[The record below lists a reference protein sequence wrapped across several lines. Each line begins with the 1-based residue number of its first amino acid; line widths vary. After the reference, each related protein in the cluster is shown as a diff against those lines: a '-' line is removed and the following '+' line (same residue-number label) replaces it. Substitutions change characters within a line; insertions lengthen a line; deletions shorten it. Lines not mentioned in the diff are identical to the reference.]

1 MRIAL
6 FGGSF
11 DPPHRGHLAA
21 AQAAADAFALD
32 RIYVAPTGRQPLKFT
47 GPQASFEDRL
57 AMTQLLCKE
66 DPRLVASSLDYPHPD
81 GAPNYT
87 VDLLQQLRTPE
98 DTLFNIVGA
107 DSFLDLRYWRE
118 PERLLTLAEW
128 IVLSRPGFSLNDL
141 EPLALTLEQRKYVH
155 LLQTVHVNI
164 AATDIRSRL
173 SDHDLC
179 ADALTPAVENYIK
192 EHRLYLDGSEHP

>member
-47 GPQASFEDRL
+47 GPQASFVHRL
-57 AMTQLLCKE
+57 AMTQLLCEE
-66 DPRLVASSLDYPHPD
+66 DSRLVSSSLDRPHPD

-128 IVLSRPGFSLNDL
+128 IVLSRPGFSLDDL
-141 EPLALTLEQRKYVH
+141 APLALTSEQRERVH

-164 AATDIRSRL
+164 AATEIRSRL
-173 SDHDLC
+173 SHRDPC
-179 ADALTPAVENYIK
+179 IDALTPAVESYIT
-192 EHRLYLDGSEHP
+192 EHHLYLNDSE